1 MKFTDF
7 TYITF
12 AKYHMLKYVPLHITY
27 ASRLTALSVR
37 FVVGVS
43 LLLAPAGADERGPK
57 APFPLVEIAGI
68 QPAIRKR
75 VPAGAPAGARSY

>member
-1 MKFTDF
+1 MKISCPRAQCVKNFMKPSVMNF
-7 TYITF
+7 
-12 AKYHMLKYVPLHITY
+12 HSV
-27 ASRLTALSVR
+27 LSVR
-37 FVVGVS
+37 FEVGVS

>member
-1 MKFTDF
+1 MSIS
-7 TYITF
+7 YIMWCF
-12 AKYHMLKYVPLHITY
+12 MWLRHSV
-27 ASRLTALSVR
+27 LSVR
-37 FVVGVS
+37 FEVGVS